1 MSAAREHG
9 LPAVAAPRVGV
20 PWTLVALATLL
31 GAVLVGLVVGP
42 VPIGIGEIARS
53 ALARVPFLSVATP
66 LDAAQEAIVW
76 ELRFPRVVLGAL
88 VGGMLAL
95 SGASYQGVFRNPLAD
110 PYLLGVAAGAGFG
123 ATLVIAYGPAG
134 VDGFVLPLASF
145 AGAIAAVVAAYLIGR
160 SVGGGRTTATLI
172 LAGVT
177 VAAFLTAAQVF
188 VQQQN
193 SDTLN
198 EVYAWLLG
206 GLTTAGWGDVLTVLP
221 YVALSAAV
229 LLLHRRTLDVLA
241 VGDEEARSLGL
252 DVTRVRLLLV
262 AAATLGTAAAV
273 AVSGLIG
280 FVGIV
285 VPHLV
290 RLVVSS
296 SYRVILPLSVIV
308 GAAFLVLAD
317 VRRAHDPRAR
327 RAADRR
333 RDRVHRRTLLRARAA
348 HDEELA
354 VSAVAFDSVSVSAG
368 GKTIVDGVSF
378 EVERG
383 EWVSILGPNGAG
395 KTTLLRVLAGT
406 IGFRGEASLDG
417 RRLGGLRRREVA
429 RLVALVPQTPVVPA
443 AMTVAEYVLL
453 GRTPHLPP
461 LAQEGAEDRAAA
473 AAALRRLDLD
483 ELAGR
488 ELGSLSGGELQR
500 AVIGR
505 ALAQAAPILLLDEPT
520 TALDIGH
527 QQQVLELVDSLR
539 REEGLT
545 VVAAMH
551 DLTLAAQYGDRV
563 VLVDRGRI
571 VAEGSARDVLT
582 SERVEELYGAR
593 VRVVDGVV
601 IPVRQP

>member
-1 MSAAREHG
+1 M
-9 LPAVAAPRVGV
+9 
-20 PWTLVALATLL
+20 
-31 GAVLVGLVVGP
+31 
-42 VPIGIGEIARS
+42 
-53 ALARVPFLSVATP
+53 
-66 LDAAQEAIVW
+66 
-76 ELRFPRVVLGAL
+76 
-88 VGGMLAL
+88 
-95 SGASYQGVFRNPLAD
+95 
-110 PYLLGVAAGAGFG
+110 
-123 ATLVIAYGPAG
+123 
-134 VDGFVLPLASF
+134 
-145 AGAIAAVVAAYLIGR
+145 AIAAVVAAYLIGR
-160 SVGGGRTTATLI
+160 SVGSGRTTATLI

-252 DVTRVRLLLV
+252 DVTRLRLLLV

-296 SYRVILPLSVIV
+296 SYRVILPLSVDRRGGV
-308 GAAFLVLAD
+308 PRARG
-317 VRRAHDPRAR
+317 RPRAHAPLAR

-348 HDEELA
+348 HDEELG

-453 GRTPHLPP
+453 GRTPHLAP

-601 IPVRQP
+601 VPVRQP